1 VTAARAADARIAD
14 AGGGKRGD
22 RASVLRPPPGDAGG
36 RTRMNSCTVSE
47 PSRFA
52 SMMSKTRSRASTR
65 TSDAEAGAGAAIASA
80 EASARDASRE
90 VPTTRR
96 RFSVINGRAAGR
108 VSRSPLS
115 MTVLAR

>member
-1 VTAARAADARIAD
+1 MTAARAAHARIAD
-14 AGGGKRGD
+14 AGGEKEGTE
-22 RASVLRPPPGDAGG
+22 RAFFARLRGDAGG

-96 RFSVINGRAAGR
+96 RVSVINGRAAGR
-108 VSRSPLS
+108 RVRVAQPID
-115 MTVLAR
+115 R